1 VSTIR
6 HRNTSVALALA
17 VVTLPSLLL
26 ASDLQTHRF
35 VLPAATAFEDGQGAH
50 AVMLNDSGAVVL
62 YNRVLIEDD
71 GPGMGSDA
79 DWLKTDRAPTT
90 EISGDTRVMKTLHID
105 RLGAFEAQLI
115 APPGVRIELNGH
127 DLAPSSN
134 SPTLEIPPSLLKEGD
149 NEVVLSSLG
158 GKGQTIK
165 IAPTEDILRN
175 NPERKNWPQRSFES
189 TNAGKTWEP
198 IHGEYMVRVHLTQYL
213 PHGDVVSPVIELGGG
228 LQNPDPLLTP
238 VSVQSVVLSADAD
251 APAGSQVELAYRAGS
266 SPVYDAATWSD
277 WRDLGSAYPAGSRY
291 LQWKA
296 TLSTTDPLKTPL
308 LRSVTVE
315 AKGAKPSAP
324 TWANQLRMGEFHN
337 EEIRYTS
344 MPFEYENP
352 LSPRMVAL
360 RQKYKLDDIVAGA
373 SSETE
378 KLVRLRD
385 WIAHQWK
392 ICAPEDHYPAWDA
405 DEILTRKYGFCVQYA
420 CTLMQCAIS
429 LGYQARFVFGYNP
442 GAFDGGGHEVCEVW
456 SNEHRKWIFYDV
468 NQNWFYFDPKRQE
481 PMSMLEVHDVILKT
495 YYGGQLASLDNPP
508 QRRVRQDDIAVCYG
522 TNMLPSLPPKEFERH
537 FVDGHYTSPTRWLFF
552 NYIPRNN
559 FYEKPYPQPKTQGC
573 DWDWCDYWCWED
585 AATPKRWLY
594 RNFTARRND
603 VNWTINQVRFDATLT
618 DKPGAISMQMGTITP
633 YFDTYL
639 VNVDGQ
645 GWEESARRFVWQLH
659 PGRNRVEMRI
669 RNTSGVQGPPSFLEV
684 EMF

>member
-198 IHGEYMVRVHLTQYL
+198 IHGEYMVR
-213 PHGDVVSPVIELGGG
+213 
-228 LQNPDPLLTP
+228 
-238 VSVQSVVLSADAD
+238 
-251 APAGSQVELAYRAGS
+251 
-266 SPVYDAATWSD
+266 
-277 WRDLGSAYPAGSRY
+277 
-291 LQWKA
+291 
-296 TLSTTDPLKTPL
+296 
-308 LRSVTVE
+308 
-315 AKGAKPSAP
+315 
-324 TWANQLRMGEFHN
+324 
-337 EEIRYTS
+337 
-344 MPFEYENP
+344 
-352 LSPRMVAL
+352 
-360 RQKYKLDDIVAGA
+360 
-373 SSETE
+373 
-378 KLVRLRD
+378 
-385 WIAHQWK
+385 
-392 ICAPEDHYPAWDA
+392 
-405 DEILTRKYGFCVQYA
+405 
-420 CTLMQCAIS
+420 
-429 LGYQARFVFGYNP
+429 
-442 GAFDGGGHEVCEVW
+442 GAFD
-456 SNEHRKWIFYDV
+456 
-468 NQNWFYFDPKRQE
+468 
-481 PMSMLEVHDVILKT
+481 
-495 YYGGQLASLDNPP
+495 
-508 QRRVRQDDIAVCYG
+508 
-522 TNMLPSLPPKEFERH
+522 
-537 FVDGHYTSPTRWLFF
+537 
-552 NYIPRNN
+552 
-559 FYEKPYPQPKTQGC
+559 
-573 DWDWCDYWCWED
+573 
-585 AATPKRWLY
+585 
-594 RNFTARRND
+594 
-603 VNWTINQVRFDATLT
+603 
-618 DKPGAISMQMGTITP
+618 AIS
-633 YFDTYL
+633 
-639 VNVDGQ
+639 
-645 GWEESARRFVWQLH
+645 SARRCRFTGNRTRRRIAESRSA
-659 PGRNRVEMRI
+659 PDARFRPIGRLERGR
-669 RNTSGVQGPPSFLEV
+669 RCARRLASGVGVSRRVKPGL
-684 EMF
+684 